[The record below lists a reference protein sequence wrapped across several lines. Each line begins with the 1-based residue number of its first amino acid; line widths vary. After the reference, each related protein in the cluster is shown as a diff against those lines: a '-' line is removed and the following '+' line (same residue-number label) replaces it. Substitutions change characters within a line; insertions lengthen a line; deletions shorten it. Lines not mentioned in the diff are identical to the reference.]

1 MRVVVPI
8 KQVARIDDDD
18 ALLADGSGVNPDALE
33 HELNEWDRFSVEA
46 ALQLAEE
53 GDEVVV
59 VTVGEPEAEV
69 ALLVCLA
76 QGADRGVR
84 VWDDGLGDLD
94 PLATA
99 RILAA
104 GVAREEPDLVLCGVQ
119 SSDGVNGATGVA
131 LAAHLALP
139 RVAVVKGI
147 EREGQNLLVERELEG
162 GLLETIRV
170 PLPALLTVQTGI
182 NEPRYATLR
191 AIKQAA
197 KKPLDV
203 FDLDGLGIDAGTVAD
218 AAGSH
223 TRRYLKREAGEGA
236 EILSG
241 SPDEVAGRIAE
252 IIREAIR

>member
-18 ALLADGSGVNPDALE
+18 ALLEDGSGVDPDALE
-33 HELNEWDRFSVEA
+33 YELNEWDRFSVEA

-59 VTVGEPEAEV
+59 VTVGEPEAEE
-69 ALLVCLA
+69 ALLACLA
-76 QGADRGVR
+76 QGADRGIR
-84 VWDDGLGDLD
+84 IWDDRLSDLD

-99 RILAA
+99 KLLAGA
-104 GVAREEPDLVLCGVQ
+104 IAREEPDLVLCGVQ

-131 LAAHLALP
+131 LAAHLTLP
-139 RVAVVKGI
+139 RVAVVKKI
-147 EREGQNLLVERELEG
+147 DREEGGLLVERELEG
-162 GLLETIRV
+162 GLLEAIRV

-197 KKPLDV
+197 KKPLEV
-203 FDLDGLGIDAGTVAD
+203 FDLDGLGMDLVAVTE
-218 AAGSH
+218 AIGSR
-223 TRRYLKREAGEGA
+223 TRRYSTREPGEGA
-236 EILSG
+236 EMLTG
-241 SPDEVAGRIAE
+241 SSDEVAERIAE
-252 IIREAIR
+252 IIREATR